1 MRDLAEF
8 FRALSD
14 ETRLRILVVLS
25 ELGELC
31 ACDLESGLE
40 ITQSRASRH
49 LATLRHAGL
58 VEDRRE
64 GAWVYYGLLEELEP
78 LAAATLEALLED
90 TAGTRDT
97 KRDVSRVRKRRRS
110 PVPE

>member
-58 VEDRRE
+58 VEDRRILRHVE
-64 GAWVYYGLLEELEP
+64 
-78 LAAATLEALLED
+78 
-90 TAGTRDT
+90 R
-97 KRDVSRVRKRRRS
+97 
-110 PVPE
+110 